1 MNNFWLAVIVSLI
14 IGGIAGWFIGS
25 ASQKQNVNPQDFG
38 TVKSQQLRTDM
49 RKLWED
55 HITFTRLYIVET
67 AGDDDPGINQTAQR
81 LLKNQEDIGNAIKPY
96 YGDDAGNKLTELLK
110 THITTAVNLIAAA
123 KAGDQTALGSAN
135 DKWYANA
142 NEIADFLSKANP
154 NLPNDQIRSMMK
166 SHLDLTKQEAVDQ
179 IEGRYDAAVS
189 TYDKVHDQ
197 ILGMSD
203 GLSQA
208 IIKQFPDKF

>member
-1 MNNFWLAVIVSLI
+1 MNNFWLAVIISLI

-25 ASQKQNVNPQDFG
+25 SSQKQDVNPQDFG
-38 TVKSQQLRTDM
+38 TVKSQQFRTDM

-55 HITFTRLYIVET
+55 HITFTRLYIVEA
-67 AGDDDPGINQTAQR
+67 AGNNPGVNQTAQR

-96 YGDDAGNKLTELLK
+96 YGNEAGNKLTELLK
-110 THITTAVNLIAAA
+110 IHITTAVDLIAAA
-123 KAGDQTALGSAN
+123 KTGDQTALGSAN

-154 NLPNDQIRSMMK
+154 NLSNDQMRSAMK

-179 IEGRYDAAVS
+179 LEGKYDASVS
-189 TYDKVHDQ
+189 NYDKVHDQ
-197 ILGMSD
+197 ILVMSD
-203 GLSQA
+203 ALSQA
-208 IIKQFPDKF
+208 VIKQFPDKF